1 MQGRGKQTGKEQR
14 GGDTEIQSNEKKQNT
29 RKTDTKS
36 KLSEN
41 KEDGKENIK
50 KKKGLNKE
58 IHV

>member
-1 MQGRGKQTGKEQR
+1 MKRNRILE
-14 GGDTEIQSNEKKQNT
+14 
-29 RKTDTKS
+29 KTDTKS